1 MNTRNPESEDGMSR
15 TAGLY
20 HEKTRYE
27 RSKMGGHFLD
37 WQNQPDVFKRYD
49 GRETVSMPREM
60 PLPCEDLFD
69 LYETPL
75 KDPVSQEV
83 FDLAVFDLE
92 KLSRILL
99 LTYTLTS
106 QTRHPNGMFYYRSA
120 ASAGALYPTEIY
132 VLSSGVK
139 DLGPGLYHFSI
150 SDHTLVKLRDGH
162 LSEAADGAPLT
173 FFLTSIF
180 FRSAWKYGNRSYR
193 YHLLDTGHVLENLS
207 LSLKALKYPFETNFD
222 FDDNAINHLL
232 GLDESREVAL
242 AVCRLK
248 GKLDSPRAYD
258 SRAIEDLPDTVKKAS
273 RVSAR
278 EVDMP
283 EVRVVHTA
291 GYDMMSG
298 KTGLN
303 VCNSL
308 GIIPEVRV
316 LVPSTS
322 ASEQGLP
329 YPEAVFRRRSSR
341 NFVAETLP
349 VSHLHALLKGIT
361 PMDFGGMDRY
371 AHTVCTGFLTN
382 GVESLRD
389 GFYVM
394 DEETEGLGFVKPGAL
409 TDAMSHICLDQEWMG
424 SASLHFVFMTNMALL
439 ERSWGPRGYRYAMM
453 TAGLLGERLYLAASA
468 LGLGCCG
475 IGAFYDGEASRLLGL
490 NASSQV
496 LYVVSLGIV
505 KSVLNRKGI

>member
-1 MNTRNPESEDGMSR
+1 MSQ

-20 HEKTRYE
+20 HEKTCYE
-27 RSKMGGHFLD
+27 RSRMGGHFLD

-49 GRETVSMPREM
+49 GLETVSMPLEMSLPREDLFALYEM
-60 PLPCEDLFD
+60 PLKNPDSRE
-69 LYETPL
+69 
-75 KDPVSQEV
+75 
-83 FDLAVFDLE
+83 VFDLE

-106 QTRHPNGMFYYRSA
+106 RTRHSNGTFYYRSA

-139 DLGPGLYHFSI
+139 DLDPGLYHFSI
-150 SDHTLVKLRDGH
+150 ADHSLVKLRDGH
-162 LSEAADGAPLT
+162 LSEVVDGTPLT
-173 FFLTSIF
+173 FFLTAIF

-222 FDDNAINHLL
+222 FDDSAINHSL

-248 GKLDSPRAYD
+248 GKLDSPGAYD
-258 SRAIEDLPDTVKKAS
+258 SRAIEDLPETVKEAS
-273 RVSAR
+273 QVSLR
-278 EVDMP
+278 EVDVP
-283 EVRVVHTA
+283 EVLAVHTA
-291 GYDMMSG
+291 GCDIMSG
-298 KTGLN
+298 KTDLN
-303 VCNSL
+303 ICNSL
-308 GIIPEVRV
+308 GIIPEARIS
-316 LVPSTS
+316 VPSMS
-322 ASEQGLP
+322 VPEPGLP

-341 NFVAETLP
+341 NFAAETLP
-349 VSHLHALLKGIT
+349 VSHLHALLNGIT
-361 PMDFGGMDRY
+361 AMNCGGTDRY
-371 AHTVCTGFLTN
+371 VHTVCTGFLTN
-382 GVESLRD
+382 GVESLGD
-389 GFYVM
+389 GFYMM
-394 DEETEGLGFVKPGAL
+394 DEKAEGLGLVKPGAF
-409 TDAMSHICLDQEWMG
+409 TGAMSHICLDQEWMG
-424 SASLHFVFMTNMALL
+424 RASLHFVFMTNMTLL

-453 TAGLLGERLYLAASA
+453 TAGLMGERLYLAASA

-496 LYVVSLGIV
+496 LYVVSVGII
-505 KSVLNRKGI
+505 KSMLKRDTIR

>member
-1 MNTRNPESEDGMSR
+1 MSQ

-20 HEKTRYE
+20 HEKTCYE

-49 GRETVSMPREM
+49 GLETVSMPLEV
-60 PLPCEDLFD
+60 PLPREDLFA

-75 KDPVSQEV
+75 KNPVSQE
-83 FDLAVFDLE
+83 VFDLE

-106 QTRHPNGMFYYRSA
+106 RTRHSNGMFYYRSA

-132 VLSSGVK
+132 VLSGGVK
-139 DLGPGLYHFSI
+139 DLDPGLYHFYI
-150 SDHTLVKLRDGH
+150 VDHSLVKLRDGH
-162 LSEAADGAPLT
+162 FSEAVDGAPLT
-173 FFLTSIF
+173 FFLTAIF
-180 FRSAWKYGNRSYR
+180 FRSAWKYGNRAYR

-207 LSLKALKYPFETNFD
+207 LSLKALKYPFEINFD
-222 FDDNAINHLL
+222 FDDSAINHLL
-232 GLDESREVAL
+232 GLDERREVAL

-248 GKLDSPRAYD
+248 GQVDSPRAYD
-258 SRAIEDLPDTVKKAS
+258 SRSIDDLPETVKKAS
-273 RVSAR
+273 RVSPR
-278 EVDMP
+278 DVDVP
-283 EVRVVHTA
+283 EVRAVHTA
-291 GYDMMSG
+291 GYDIMSG
-298 KTGLN
+298 KTDLN

-308 GIIPEVRV
+308 GIIPESRV
-316 LVPSTS
+316 SFPMTTVP
-322 ASEQGLP
+322 EPGLP

-341 NFVAETLP
+341 NFVAENLP
-349 VSHLHALLKGIT
+349 VSHLHALLNGIT
-361 PMDFGGMDRY
+361 ATDYGDTDRY
-371 AHTVCTGFLTN
+371 VHTVCTGFLTN

-394 DEETEGLGFVKPGAL
+394 DDPAKGLGFVRPGAL
-409 TDAMSHICLDQEWMG
+409 TGAMSHICLDQEWMG
-424 SASLHFVFMTNMALL
+424 SASLHFVFMTNMTLL
-439 ERSWGPRGYRYAMM
+439 ERSWGSRGYRYAMM
-453 TAGLLGERLYLAASA
+453 TAGLMGETLYLAASA

-475 IGAFYDGEASRLLGL
+475 IGAFYDGEASELLGL

-505 KSVLNRKGI
+505 KSVLNRKGIK

>member
-1 MNTRNPESEDGMSR
+1 MKQ

-20 HEKTRYE
+20 HDKTRYE

-37 WQNQPDVFKRYD
+37 WQNQPEVFKTYE
-49 GRETVSMPREM
+49 GRETIPMPREM
-60 PLPCEDLFD
+60 PLPREDLFA
-69 LYETPL
+69 LYDGLCKTHIAHE
-75 KDPVSQEV
+75 D
-83 FDLAVFDLE
+83 FDLE
-92 KLSRILL
+92 KLSKILL

-106 QTRHPNGMFYYRSA
+106 RTRHANGMFYFRSA

-139 DLGPGLYHFSI
+139 DLDPGLYHFSI
-150 SDHTLVKLRDGH
+150 FDHSLVKLRDGH
-162 LSEAADGAPLT
+162 LLEAVDGTPLT
-173 FFLTSIF
+173 FFLTAIF

-207 LSLKALKYPFETNFD
+207 LSLKALKYPFEISFD
-222 FDDNAINHLL
+222 FDDSAVNHLL

-242 AVCRLK
+242 AVCGLK
-248 GKLDSPRAYD
+248 GRVDFLSAYD
-258 SRAIEDLPDTVKKAS
+258 SRAIEDLPDTVKKTS
-273 RVSAR
+273 RVSPR

-283 EVRVVHTA
+283 EVRAVHTA

-298 KTGLN
+298 KSDLN

-308 GIIPEVRV
+308 GIIPEARFS
-316 LVPSTS
+316 LPSTS
-322 ASEQGLP
+322 VPEPGLP

-349 VSHLHALLKGIT
+349 ASHLHALLNVIT
-361 PMDFGGMDRY
+361 AMDCGGTDQY
-371 AHTVCTGFLTN
+371 VHSICTGFLTN

-394 DEETEGLGFVKPGAL
+394 DKETEDLGFVKPGAL
-409 TDAMSHICLDQEWMG
+409 TGSMAHICLDQGWMG
-424 SASLHFVFMTNMALL
+424 SASLHFVFMTNMAVL
-439 ERSWGPRGYRYAMM
+439 EEEWGPRGYRYAMM
-453 TAGLLGERLYLAASA
+453 TAGLMGETLYLAASA

-490 NASSQV
+490 NESSRV
-496 LYVVSLGIV
+496 LYVVSLGML
-505 KSVLNRKGI
+505 KSMLKRDALL

>member
-1 MNTRNPESEDGMSR
+1 MSE

-60 PLPCEDLFD
+60 PLPREDLFA

-75 KDPVSQEV
+75 KNPVSQEV
-83 FDLAVFDLE
+83 FNLE

-99 LTYTLTS
+99 LTDTLTS
-106 QTRHPNGMFYYRSA
+106 RTRHPNGMFYYRSA

-139 DLGPGLYHFSI
+139 DLDPGLYHFFI
-150 SDHTLVKLRDGH
+150 ADHSLVKLRDGH
-162 LSEAADGAPLT
+162 LLEAADGAPLT
-173 FFLTSIF
+173 FFLTAIF
-180 FRSAWKYGNRSYR
+180 FRSAWKYRNRSYR

-207 LSLKALKYPFETNFD
+207 LSLKALKYPFEINFD
-222 FDDNAINHLL
+222 FDDSAINHLL
-232 GLDESREVAL
+232 GLDESREVTL

-248 GKLDSPRAYD
+248 GQVDSPRAYD
-258 SRAIEDLPDTVKKAS
+258 SRAIEDLPETVKEAS
-273 RVSAR
+273 RVSPR

-283 EVRVVHTA
+283 EVRAVHTA
-291 GYDMMSG
+291 GYEIMSG
-298 KTGLN
+298 KTDLN

-308 GIIPEVRV
+308 GIIPEARV
-316 LVPSTS
+316 SLPS
-322 ASEQGLP
+322 ASMPDPGLP
-329 YPEAVFRRRSSR
+329 YPEAVFRRRSNR

-349 VSHLHALLKGIT
+349 VSHLHALLNGIT
-361 PMDFGGMDRY
+361 AMDFGGTDQY
-371 AHTVCTGFLTN
+371 VHTVCTGFLTN

-409 TDAMSHICLDQEWMG
+409 TGAMSHICLDQEWMG
-424 SASLHFVFMTNMALL
+424 SASLHFVFMTNMTLL

-453 TAGLLGERLYLAASA
+453 TAGLMGERLYLAASA

-475 IGAFYDGEASRLLGL
+475 IGAFYDGEASELLGL

-496 LYVVSLGIV
+496 IYVVSLGIL
-505 KSVLNRKGI
+505 KSMLKRDAIR